1 MRTRISIIHFV
12 GALVTRRTR
21 SLMAVF
27 ILAAALA
34 LGGCGP
40 AMTRPQVSEQ
50 DLLKLRTKGDE
61 QAVAEGRRVLG
72 RSLERAKADYDRYSA
87 AVGKHRRSS
96 TS

>member
-34 LGGCGP
+34 LGGCEK
-40 AMTRPQVSEQ
+40 A
-50 DLLKLRTKGDE
+50 
-61 QAVAEGRRVLG
+61 RV
-72 RSLERAKADYDRYSA
+72 RLE
-87 AVGKHRRSS
+87 
-96 TS
+96 